1 MMGVSAKMKWAL
13 WGKKAFAICMSVVFV
28 CSYFSYPGNVQA
40 EASKVVLVGDLQ
52 SELSTGAAPT
62 ADWNPDASVT
72 QLTYVD
78 NGMYKFTGT
87 LPAGVYEYKIALNGT
102 WDESYGY
109 SSYTNPAGVN
119 KNGNIM
125 LTLTAETS
133 VTFYYNDITKKIADS
148 TYYTPI
154 AADRLPKLT
163 GTLQTELGDV
173 RDSSPADAAA
183 ALSDPDMDGIYER
196 TANLPA
202 GEYAYRVYVPGDTP
216 GVDQLYPDVDQTL
229 KLPNDLKVTFRY
241 NAQDH
246 GVSASFTAPAVPGKV
261 IPVPDGQLRIH
272 YNRPAGDYADQGLWL
287 WDDVASPSAGWPAGA
302 TPFPDGQTDAYG
314 AYADVPLKTG
324 AKKISF
330 LVVNRS
336 TQAKDGGDKLFTI
349 NTPQTNE
356 VWIMQDSDAVTSY
369 EPVVLPA
376 NTVRVHYTREDSN
389 QNQYGLWLWDEVASL
404 PVTWPG
410 DATPFLAEHKD
421 AYGLYA
427 DIPLQA
433 NAKKMGFV
441 VVNRSSGDKDGGDK
455 TFGLLDRYNQLWIK
469 KGDDHVYVSP
479 FGELP
484 VSLASAEVLSTSK
497 LLLTFTLTDGLDA
510 AALKS
515 AITVKDKAGNPV
527 TVTAVMIKS
536 TTSVEVDTAAFAL
549 DQAPLSVTYSG
560 KSVSASAGW
569 RMLDEMYNY
578 TGDDLGA
585 NYHPADH
592 SATLKL
598 WAPMASRVVAN
609 VYSKTD
615 AAMQVGQVSLTPGD
629 KGVWS
634 VQLKP
639 SDLSGASAA
648 GDVRGFYYQYEVT
661 NNGISKQVLDPYA
674 KSMAVF
680 TVNTTGAAG
689 PDGDMVGKAAIVDL
703 SGTNPPDFGAAAIP
717 GYQKREDAVIY
728 EVHVRDFTSDVS
740 IESELGGERWGSYA
754 AFEKKLD
761 YIKSLGVT
769 HIQLL
774 PVMAW
779 YYGDETKMG
788 NRESAYSAQN
798 NEYNWG
804 YDPQSYFSPDGAY
817 SQNPADPE
825 ERIMELK
832 GLIDAVHKAGMGV
845 ILDVVYTHMAKKDF
859 LNDIVPNYYAFQDA
873 NGSFIGG
880 FGNNL
885 ATSHKMAE
893 KLMVDSVKYWFSEYK
908 IDGMR
913 WDMMGD
919 ATADAV
925 QAAYDAAEAINPQA
939 LFIGEGWKTFGGA
952 ASDPA
957 LTGKGADQSWMD
969 KTDNI
974 GVFSDEFRNELKS
987 GFGSEGEPRF
997 ITGGARSIA
1006 TIFNNIKAQPS
1017 NIPAD
1022 DPGDV
1027 VPYIE
1032 AHDNLTLHDVIA
1044 QSIRKDPSI
1053 AVNELEIQKRIRLG
1067 NLLELTSQGT
1077 AFLQA
1082 GQEYG
1087 RTKQWKGA
1095 GVPEQKYTELKDGNG
1110 QSVGY
1115 FINDSYDSSDAVN
1128 QFDWAKATDDIN
1140 YPVQNATRAYTSGL
1154 IQLRQSTDAFRLG
1167 DKSLVDSNVSLIAAP
1182 EIQATDLVIGYKNK
1196 ATDGTGLYYVF
1207 MNGDNAART
1216 LTLSEDLT
1224 GGQVL
1229 VDDDQAGTAAIP
1241 AESQTGF
1248 TLTANSI
1255 TLAPLTAVVIRK
1267 DAAAAVLT
1275 SLGTDSPSY
1284 SLQIGSAHQTA
1295 VMAKYDDGSSRKVT
1309 DTSTYSS
1316 SNPEIATVTSKGLVQ
1331 AVKVGTATITITY
1344 GGLTTTVAVEVT
1356 KDAVDTKRYVQITY
1370 VRDDKDYTDW
1380 NLWVWNTG
1388 VKNDQIDFTT
1398 FKDGKASV
1406 MLEVAPN
1413 ATSVGFVLRK
1423 GTDWNTGKQDYPD
1436 DRVIPLTAGEAFTK
1450 VVITSM
1456 VKELDIKPVIVG
1468 PVMKD
1473 GTITFRYRDDAL
1485 FRTDN
1490 LAAISGVKIKV
1501 NGTEYPMLYDTAN
1514 EWFSYQLKDLQEG
1527 TYKYTFLVTK
1537 DGVTEELNDPKN
1549 TVNGESVVVYHIPDV
1564 TITAAVQPE
1573 AITSNEN
1580 AVVTVK
1586 AASAEDVSFVDGYMD
1601 LTALGGPAAVK
1612 LDTALMKQTVA
1623 VKNTVPAGIKT
1634 IPITLMDSYGNTHK
1648 GTAEVEVKAR
1658 TYTGDR
1664 LDFDWDEARI
1674 YFALTD
1680 RFKDGDAT
1688 NNTNVDKTHLEA
1700 YHGGDFRGMID
1711 NLDYLQQLGI
1721 NTLWITPIVDNIDFN
1736 KGIDFGGTQYAYHGY
1751 WAKDFTQLDE
1761 HLGDMATFKEL
1772 IEKAHDKGIKIMVDV
1787 VLNHTG
1793 YGLKAEDSYPG
1804 VTAEDKAR
1812 FGGMLRTDGVS
1823 ADTDP
1828 VKGELAGLPDFKTE
1842 DPAVRQTVI
1851 DWQTGWLDNARTER
1865 GDTIDYF
1872 RVDTVKHVDSTTWK
1886 AFKNA
1891 LTAIDPAFK
1900 LVGEYYSGT
1909 LDNDGGNLKSGQM
1922 DGLLDFGFKNA
1933 AKDFTDGK
1941 ITAVDAYLQTREA
1954 RMDNTGMMAQFLSSH
1969 DENGFLSSYIGGD
1982 KGKLKVAAALQ
1993 ITAKGQPVIY
2003 YGEEL
2008 GRSGANAGDMS
2019 KGEFS
2024 ENRGDMPWDQL
2035 SAEQG
2040 LHDHYQKLLNIRAKY
2055 SQIYSKGVRTKLAG
2069 SDGLGYLAF
2078 DKQYGKENIV
2088 TAINTKTE
2096 AVSVS
2101 LPVPF
2106 AAQAAVVDEYS
2117 GQTYTVSQD
2126 QKVTVELPGRD
2137 EGGTVILALV
2147 PKVTPVP
2154 TPTPT
2159 ATPAPAETAAPV
2171 PTPVVPTVTP
2181 AADTQ
2186 LVNGDTLKN
2195 GKDGKVVVELAS
2207 GKQAVLLP
2215 IQAAAMLGP
2224 NDLVLHMD
2232 RLTITLP
2239 AQVLG
2244 RIQGTLSGADAEGAQ
2259 ILLRAASL
2267 QGEASSALLTGL
2279 NKDHTV
2285 VKAASDVYEFKLEI
2299 IRKDKTILP
2308 VTSFAQ
2314 PVTLTFQVKGN
2325 PDKALL
2331 GVYNLGERNSLEY
2344 IGGVQQGDVI
2354 TAKVTHFST
2363 YAALEISRSFLDV
2376 PVSYWAETAIKSL
2389 SAKQVISGVTTTE
2402 FKPGGLVT
2410 RAEFTAL
2417 LMRALG
2423 LQADGQSAFADVKA
2437 EEQSGFT
2444 DVKADAWYASYV
2456 SAAVRQGLV
2465 TGRSK
2470 NLFAPGAAIS
2480 REEMAVLIIR
2490 ALEVKQGKKREP
2502 VTGNP
2507 AFADTSSISS
2517 WATAYV
2523 QAAVELGLLQGR
2535 TDNQFAPQASMT
2547 RAEAAEVIY
2556 RLLGK

>member
-1 MMGVSAKMKWAL
+1 MKRAL
-13 WGKKAFAICMSVVFV
+13 WGKKAFAICMIVVFV
-28 CSYFSYPGNVQA
+28 CSYFSYPGNVKAQT
-40 EASKVVLVGDLQ
+40 SKVVLVGNLQ
-52 SELSTGAAPT
+52 SELSTEAAPT
-62 ADWNPDASVT
+62 SDWNPDASVT

-119 KNGNIM
+119 TDGNIQI
-125 LTLTAETS
+125 TLTAETS
-133 VTFYYNDITKKIADS
+133 VTFYYNDLTKKIADS
-148 TYYTPI
+148 TYYTPLSV
-154 AADRLPKLT
+154 DKLPRLT
-163 GTLQTELGDV
+163 GTLQTELGDA
-173 RDSSPADAAA
+173 RDSSPADAGAT
-183 ALSDPDMDGIYER
+183 LSDPDFDGIYER
-196 TANLPA
+196 VADLPA

-216 GVDQLYPDVDQTL
+216 EADKLYPDQDQTL
-229 KLPNDLKVTFRY
+229 KLPADLKVTFRY

-261 IPVPDGQLRIH
+261 IPVPEGQLRIH
-272 YNRPAGDYADQGLWL
+272 YNRPAGDYSDQGLWL
-287 WDDVASPSAGWPAGA
+287 WDDVASPSAGWPTGA
-302 TPFPDGQTDAYG
+302 TPFPEGQTDAYG
-314 AYADVPLKTG
+314 AYADVPLKAG
-324 AKKISF
+324 AKKVSF

-336 TQAKDGGDKLFTI
+336 TQAKDKGDKLFTI

-356 VWIMQDSDAVTSY
+356 LWIKQDSDIVSPY

-389 QNQYGLWLWDEVASL
+389 QNQYGLWLWDDVASL

-410 DATPFLAEHKD
+410 DAAPFLAEHTD
-421 AYGLYA
+421 AYGAYA
-427 DIPLQA
+427 DIPLKA
-433 NAKKMGFV
+433 NSKKMGFV

-484 VSLASAEVLSTSK
+484 LSLASAEVLSTSK
-497 LLLTFTLTDGLDA
+497 ILLTFTLTDGLDA
-510 AALKS
+510 AGLKS
-515 AITVKDKAGNPV
+515 AITVTDKAGTPV
-527 TVTAVMIKS
+527 PVTAVTIKS
-536 TTSVEVDTAAFAL
+536 TTSVEVDTGAFEL
-549 DQAPLSVTYSG
+549 DQSPLSVTYSG

-585 NYHPADH
+585 TYHPADK
-592 SATLKL
+592 SASLKL
-598 WAPMASRVVAN
+598 WAPMASSVVAN

-615 AAMQVGQVSLTPGD
+615 AAAKVGQVSLTPGD

-634 VQLKP
+634 VELKP
-639 SDLSGASAA
+639 SDLSGA
-648 GDVRGFYYQYEVT
+648 GDVRGYYYQYEVT
-661 NNGISKQVLDPYA
+661 NNGVSKQVLDPYA
-674 KSMAVF
+674 KSMAAF
-680 TVNTTGAAG
+680 TVDTTDAAG
-689 PDGDMVGKAAIVDL
+689 PDGDRVGKAAIVDL
-703 SGTNPPDFGAAAIP
+703 SGTNPPDFKAGAIA

-740 IESELGGERWGSYA
+740 IESQLGGERWGSYA

-769 HIQLL
+769 HIQLM

-788 NRESAYSAQN
+788 NRESAYSTQN

-804 YDPQSYFSPDGAY
+804 YDPHSYFSPDGAY
-817 SQNPADPE
+817 SQHPTDPE
-825 ERIMELK
+825 ERIKELK

-859 LNDIVPNYYAFQDA
+859 LDDIVPDYYAFKDA
-873 NGSFIGG
+873 NGNFVGG

-925 QAAYDAAEAINPQA
+925 QAAYDAAEAINPKA
-939 LFIGEGWKTFGGA
+939 LFIGEGWKTFAGA
-952 ASDPA
+952 ASDPL

-969 KTDNI
+969 KTDSV

-987 GFGSEGEPRF
+987 GYGSEGEPRF

-1044 QSIRKDPSI
+1044 QSIKKDPSI
-1053 AVNELEIQKRIRLG
+1053 AENELEIQKRIRLG

-1087 RTKQWKGA
+1087 RTKQWKAA
-1095 GVPEQKYTELKDGNG
+1095 GVPEQKYTELMDGNG
-1110 QSVGY
+1110 QSFGY
-1115 FINDSYDSSDAVN
+1115 FIHDSYDSSDAVN
-1128 QFDWAKATDDIN
+1128 HFDWAKATDEVS
-1140 YPVQNATRAYTSGL
+1140 YPVQNTTRAYTSGL

-1182 EIQATDLVIGYKNK
+1182 EIKATDLVIGYKNK

-1207 MNGDNAART
+1207 MNGDNTVRT

-1229 VDDDQAGTAAIP
+1229 VDNDQAGTGAIP
-1241 AESQTGF
+1241 AGSQSGF

-1255 TLAPLTAVVIRK
+1255 TLAPLTAVIIRK
-1267 DAAAAVLT
+1267 DAAAAVLA

-1284 SLQIGSAHQTA
+1284 SLQTGSTHQTA

-1309 DTSTYSS
+1309 DNAAYIS
-1316 SNPEIATVTSKGLVQ
+1316 SNPQIATVTSKGLVK
-1331 AVKVGTATITITY
+1331 AVKAGAATITISY
-1344 GGLTTTVAVEVT
+1344 GGLTTKVTVEVT

-1370 VRDDKDYTDW
+1370 VRKDKDYTDW

-1406 MLEVAPN
+1406 LIEVAPN
-1413 ATSVGFVLRK
+1413 ATSVGFMLRK

-1450 VVITSM
+1450 VIVTSM
-1456 VKELDIKPVIVG
+1456 VKELDIKPVISG

-1485 FRTDN
+1485 FRSDN
-1490 LAAISGVKIKV
+1490 LAAINAVKVKV
-1501 NGTEYPMLYDTAN
+1501 NGTEYPMVYEAAN
-1514 EWFSYQLKDLQEG
+1514 EWFSYQLKDVQEG
-1527 TYKYTFLVTK
+1527 TYKYTFLVTR
-1537 DGVTEELNDPKN
+1537 DGVTEELTDPKN
-1549 TVNGESVVVYHIPDV
+1549 TVNGESAAVYHIPAV
-1564 TITAAVQPE
+1564 TITALVQPE
-1573 AITSNEN
+1573 AINSNEN
-1580 AVVTVK
+1580 AVVTVN
-1586 AASAEDVSFVDGYMD
+1586 AASPEDVSYVDGYMD
-1601 LTALGGPAAVK
+1601 LTALGGPGAVK

-1623 VKNTVPAGIKT
+1623 VKDTVPAGIKT
-1634 IPITLMDSYGNTHK
+1634 IPITLMDQYGNSHK
-1648 GTAEVEVKAR
+1648 GAAKVEVKAR
-1658 TYTGDR
+1658 TYTDDR

-1680 RFKDGDAT
+1680 RFKDGDST
-1688 NNTNVDKTHLEA
+1688 NNTGVDKTHLEA

-1711 NLDYLQQLGI
+1711 NLDYLQKLGI

-1736 KGIDFGGTQYAYHGY
+1736 KGVDFGGTQYAYHGY

-1761 HLGDMATFKEL
+1761 HLGNMATFKEL

-1787 VLNHTG
+1787 VLNHAG

-1812 FGGMLRTDGVS
+1812 FEGMLRTDGVS

-1842 DPAVRQTVI
+1842 DPAVRKTII

-1872 RVDTVKHVDSTTWK
+1872 RVDTVKHVDNTTWK

-1891 LTAIDPAFK
+1891 LTAIDPEFK
-1900 LVGEYYSGT
+1900 LVGEYYGGT

-1941 ITAVDAYLQTREA
+1941 ISAVDAYLQTREA
-1954 RMDNTGMMAQFLSSH
+1954 QMDNTGMMAQFLSSH
-1969 DENGFLSSYIGGD
+1969 DENGFLSNVVGGD

-2069 SDGLGYLAF
+2069 SDELGYLAF
-2078 DKQYGKENIV
+2078 DKQYGTEHIV
-2088 TAINTKTE
+2088 TAINTKTG

-2106 AAQAAVVDEYS
+2106 AVQAAVVDEYS
-2117 GQTYTVSQD
+2117 GKTYTVSQD

-2137 EGGTVILALV
+2137 DGGTVILAAV
-2147 PKVTPVP
+2147 PKVTPTPTPSVKP
-2154 TPTPT
+2154 TPTPSVTPAPT
-2159 ATPAPAETAAPV
+2159 ATPVSTPV
-2171 PTPVVPTVTP
+2171 SSSAVVPTAVP

-2186 LVNGDTLKN
+2186 LVSGDTLKN
-2195 GKDGKVVVELAS
+2195 GKDGKVNVELAS

-2215 IQAAAMLGP
+2215 LQAAALLGS
-2224 NDLVLHMD
+2224 NDLVLHMNS
-2232 RLTITLP
+2232 LTITLP
-2239 AQVLG
+2239 ARVLG
-2244 RIQGTLSGADAEGAQ
+2244 KIQGTLAGADAEGAQ
-2259 ILLRAASL
+2259 ILFRAAPL
-2267 QGEASSALLTGL
+2267 QGNASSTLLAGL
-2279 NKDHTV
+2279 SKDHTA
-2285 VKAASDVYEFKLEI
+2285 VKAASDVYEFKLNI
-2299 IRKDKTILP
+2299 VRKDGTLLP
-2308 VTSFAQ
+2308 VTSFAE
-2314 PVTLTFQVKGN
+2314 PVRLAFQIKGN

-2331 GVYNLGERNSLEY
+2331 GIYYLGDGNHLEY
-2344 IGGVQQGDVI
+2344 VGGTQQGDVI
-2354 TAKVTHFST
+2354 TAEVTHFSK
-2363 YAALEISRSFLDV
+2363 YAALEINKSFLDV
-2376 PVSYWAETAIKSL
+2376 PAGHWAETAIKSL
-2389 SAKQVISGVTTTE
+2389 SAKQVISGVTAAE
-2402 FKPGGLVT
+2402 FKPETSVT

-2417 LMRALG
+2417 LVRALG
-2423 LQADGQSAFADVKA
+2423 LRADGQAA
-2437 EEQSGFT
+2437 FT

-2456 SAAVRQGLV
+2456 SAAVRQGIV

-2470 NLFAPGAAIS
+2470 DLFAPGAAIS
-2480 REEMAVLIIR
+2480 REEMAVMIIR
-2490 ALEVKQGKKREP
+2490 ALEVKQGKKMEA
-2502 VTGNP
+2502 VNGSP
-2507 AFADTSSISS
+2507 AFADASSINS
-2517 WATAYV
+2517 WAAAYV
-2523 QAAVELGLLQGR
+2523 HAAAEQGLLQGR
-2535 TDNQFAPQASMT
+2535 ADNRFAPKASMT
-2547 RAEAAEVIY
+2547 RAEAAQVVY
-2556 RLLGK
+2556 RLLDK